1 MEELDGLLGDGDSA
15 TSRVFDSL
23 ARLLRRRSSCPA
35 FHPDADQEILD
46 LGDSV
51 FALARVSLDQAQT
64 ILCLFNFTPELAS
77 ISRVGRLAEVFPMDK
92 ARDLVGGG
100 EVLIPS
106 EGIVLRPYQA
116 LWLV

>member
-1 MEELDGLLGDGDSA
+1 M
-15 TSRVFDSL
+15 
-23 ARLLRRRSSCPA
+23 LRRRSSCPA
-35 FHPDADQEILD
+35 FHPDADQVILD

-51 FALARVSLDQAQT
+51 FALERVSLDQAQT
-64 ILCLFNFTPELAS
+64 ILCFFNFTPSPTS
-77 ISRVGRLAEVFPMDK
+77 IPRAGRLAEVFSGGK

-100 EVLIPS
+100 EVIIPS